1 MASSERGSMRLRRTY
16 LLVALV
22 ASATMAC
29 PYSDTLIGNNGFAI
43 SGGGTRAADVLAFT
57 VQPSNAVHGNIITPA
72 IQVTAR
78 DSLGRTDVAFGAS
91 ITVQIL
97 LNPVGGNLSGAT
109 TVAPVNGVA
118 SFGDLKID
126 KSGQNY
132 SLQASA
138 PGARSSSSA
147 TFTITAQ

>member
-1 MASSERGSMRLRRTY
+1 MRLRRTY
-16 LLVALV
+16 LLVALA

-29 PYSDTLIGNNGFAI
+29 PYQDIVVGNNGFAI
-43 SGGGTRAADVLAFT
+43 SGGGTPATDHLAFT

-72 IQVTAR
+72 IQVTAL
-78 DSLGRTDVAFGAS
+78 DSLGQTDVAFTAT

-97 LNPVGGNLSGAT
+97 LNPTGGNLSGSNT
-109 TVAPVNGVA
+109 INPVNGVA

-138 PGARSSSSA
+138 PGARSTSSSA
-147 TFTITAQ
+147 FTIFAQ

>member
-1 MASSERGSMRLRRTY
+1 MRLERPY

-22 ASATMAC
+22 ASLTTAC
-29 PYSDTLIGNNGFAI
+29 PYSDVLIGNNGFAI
-43 SGGGTRAADVLAFT
+43 SGGGAAGSDALAFT
-57 VQPSNAVHGNIITPA
+57 VEPSSAVMGNIITPA
-72 IQVTAR
+72 IQVTVR
-78 DSLGRTDVAFGAS
+78 DTLGNTDVAFTAS
-91 ITVQIL
+91 ITVSIL
-97 LNPVGGNLSGAT
+97 LNPVGGNLGGT
-109 TVAPVNGVA
+109 TIVNPVNGVA

-138 PGARSSSSA
+138 PGAKSTSSS

>member
-1 MASSERGSMRLRRTY
+1 MRLERPY

-22 ASATMAC
+22 ASLTTAC
-29 PYSDTLIGNNGFAI
+29 PYSDVLIGNNGFAI
-43 SGGGTRAADVLAFT
+43 SGGGATGSDALAFT
-57 VQPSNAVHGNIITPA
+57 VEPSSAVMGNIITPA

-78 DSLGRTDVAFGAS
+78 DTLGNTDVSFTAS
-91 ITVQIL
+91 ITVSIL
-97 LNPVGGNLSGAT
+97 LNPVGGNLGGT
-109 TVAPVNGVA
+109 TIVNPVNGVA

-138 PGARSSSSA
+138 PGAKSTSSS